1 MTDSILDAMTEQYNS
16 MTRSGKKL
24 ANYILSNTAETQYL
38 SITSLAENSGVSE
51 ATITRFCR
59 MLGLNGYHELKLAL
73 AKSERANTAADS
85 EDVLLAVSDSGSL
98 EKMCRN
104 LRDSYL
110 SSINETIFQL
120 DTLSLK
126 LAVDLLV
133 QARHVYCFGQGG
145 SMVTA
150 KEAWALFATVTP
162 KFIHI
167 EDSHM
172 QTIATALL
180 TPGDVILFFSYSGST
195 RDMQEVLDLAKER
208 HIPIVLITHFRK
220 SLAASYANVS
230 LICGYN
236 ENPLQSGSIA
246 AKIGQMFLIDCLF
259 NAYCSQNTDENSAAR
274 DATSQAISRKLL

>member
-85 EDVLLAVSDSGSL
+85 EDALLAVSDSGSL

-110 SSINETIFQL
+110 SSINGDDFSTGYSFSET
-120 DTLSLK
+120 
-126 LAVDLLV
+126 
-133 QARHVYCFGQGG
+133 G
-145 SMVTA
+145 
-150 KEAWALFATVTP
+150 
-162 KFIHI
+162 
-167 EDSHM
+167 
-172 QTIATALL
+172 
-180 TPGDVILFFSYSGST
+180 SGSACAGKT
-195 RDMQEVLDLAKER
+195 CVLFWTGGKYGNC
-208 HIPIVLITHFRK
+208 K
-220 SLAASYANVS
+220 GSLGAVCNSNSKVYSY
-230 LICGYN
+230 
-236 ENPLQSGSIA
+236 
-246 AKIGQMFLIDCLF
+246 
-259 NAYCSQNTDENSAAR
+259 
-274 DATSQAISRKLL
+274 

>member
-85 EDVLLAVSDSGSL
+85 EDALLAVSDSGSL

-195 RDMQEVLDLAKER
+195 RDMQ
-208 HIPIVLITHFRK
+208 
-220 SLAASYANVS
+220 
-230 LICGYN
+230 
-236 ENPLQSGSIA
+236 
-246 AKIGQMFLIDCLF
+246 
-259 NAYCSQNTDENSAAR
+259 
-274 DATSQAISRKLL
+274 

>member
-59 MLGLNGYHELKLAL
+59 MLGLNGYHELKLA
-73 AKSERANTAADS
+73 
-85 EDVLLAVSDSGSL
+85 
-98 EKMCRN
+98 
-104 LRDSYL
+104 
-110 SSINETIFQL
+110 
-120 DTLSLK
+120 
-126 LAVDLLV
+126 VDLLV

-180 TPGDVILFFSYSGST
+180 TPGDVILFFSYSGSA